1 MTTTIAN
8 THRFFVA
15 PAVLEQ
21 EPVVIDDTALVHQLG
36 RVLRLQAGDRVLLLD
51 GQGLAYQVCLTA
63 ITRQHVTGQ
72 IEQCVQASGEPTPH
86 VVLYVP
92 LIRADRF
99 EWVLQKGTELG
110 VQQFVPVVCERSL
123 PSERANER
131 KLIRWRKI
139 VREAAEQSCRGRI
152 PDIGETITFDTAC
165 QQTDAYALALLLWE
179 GMSIP
184 NGDQET
190 AEGSTTQ
197 QTPALRQVLRAWLAA
212 TDTAAQPEVALAI
225 YSGPEGGIT
234 SKELTTATEHGIMP
248 VSLGPRV
255 LRAETAPIVAAT
267 AIFYEL
273 EQ

>member
-1 MTTTIAN
+1 LTTAIAN

-21 EPVVIDDTALVHQLG
+21 EPVVIDDAALTHQIG
-36 RVLRLQAGDRVLLLD
+36 RVLRLHAGDRVLLLD
-51 GQGLAYQVCLTA
+51 GQGLAYEVCLTA
-63 ITRQHVTGQ
+63 ITRQQVTGQ
-72 IEQCVQASGEPTPH
+72 IEQCVQASGEPTTH

-92 LIRADRF
+92 LIRAERF

-110 VQQFVPVVCERSL
+110 VQQFVPVAYERSL
-123 PSERANER
+123 TSEQANER
-131 KLIRWRKI
+131 KLTRWRKI

-152 PDIGETITFDTAC
+152 PDIVEPMPFAVAC
-165 QQTDAYALALLLWE
+165 QQTTSYSLTLLLWE
-179 GMSIP
+179 GRNIP
-184 NGDQET
+184 NREREA
-190 AEGSTTQ
+190 AEKNTTT
-197 QTPALRQVLRAWLAA
+197 QTPALRQALRAWMAA
-212 TDTAAQPEVALAI
+212 TDTAARPDIALAI

-273 EQ
+273 E